1 MKKIILAPDSFKG
14 TLSADEV
21 CAIVKAEIEKLDPS
35 AEVISIPMSDGG
47 EGMVF
52 SYLRSFGGEERSA
65 LVCGPEGTPVSCPY
79 GILPDGTAVV
89 EMAGCAGLPQMIHGL
104 DPLGATTRGLG
115 ELLRLLESEGV
126 KKVLLGLGGSATN
139 DCGIGMA
146 GALGWIFLD
155 KDNNKLE
162 PYAYNL
168 DKVEKIVPPKHPLTL
183 QITAACDVKN
193 PLCGPDGA
201 AAVFGPQKGLKIE
214 QILPHDEAMS
224 HFADVIR
231 RELGSDVKDLPG
243 AGAAGGLGAGVTAF
257 CDAVLKPGI
266 SMLLDAAHFDDL
278 IKNADLVITGEG
290 RLDWQSAEGKV
301 PSGVGERCALS
312 GVLCIA
318 LCGCL
323 GRDAQKIL
331 GHGVSEYYPASE
343 PGRSME
349 ELKKTCRGDLS
360 SLAARVLKPYLQ

>member
-1 MKKIILAPDSFKG
+1 M
-14 TLSADEV
+14 
-21 CAIVKAEIEKLDPS
+21 
-35 AEVISIPMSDGG
+35 
-47 EGMVF
+47 
-52 SYLRSFGGEERSA
+52 
-65 LVCGPEGTPVSCPY
+65 
-79 GILPDGTAVV
+79 
-89 EMAGCAGLPQMIHGL
+89 
-104 DPLGATTRGLG
+104 
-115 ELLRLLESEGV
+115 

-331 GHGVSEYYPASE
+331 GHGVSAYYPASE